1 MALGRFMETLS
12 NAQAER
18 IARENQDVKI
28 VSSRSHFIPDEAML
42 LSDPGG
48 MKLNDWQGGHENRF
62 SLWDFSLNLDI
73 SDDIDDEQILGRNRR
88 RQKKAGAN
96 TC

>member
-12 NAQAER
+12 SAQTKR

-28 VSSRSHFIPDEAML
+28 VSSRSHFAPDEAML
-42 LSDPGG
+42 LSNPGG
-48 MKLNDWQGGHENRF
+48 MKLNDCQGGHENRF

-73 SDDIDDEQILGRNRR
+73 SDDIDDEQIPGRNRR